1 VPNGCTTPALA
12 TLFTA
17 VAGLFKSGDDMKLG
31 LHAGYWGL
39 GITGDEQLDMAKE
52 ADRLEFDS
60 IWAAEAYGSDAAT
73 VLSWIAANT
82 VRARIAS
89 GIFQM
94 PARTPAMTAMTAAT
108 LDNISAGRFVLGLGI
123 SGPQVVEGW
132 HGEPFDRPLKR
143 TREYVEIVRKALAR
157 ETLSYD
163 GEIYKLP
170 RPDGPGKPLK
180 LIIEPVQERIP
191 IYLAAIGPKNTA
203 LAFEIADGWLPT
215 IFAPDH
221 LDVFKPAMEEGA
233 ARAGRSVSDVDIAPM
248 TSLAIYDDVEEAR
261 NLMRPYLALYI
272 GGMGSRDKNFYNQLV
287 TRYGYGDAAREV
299 QNLYLSGKQA
309 EAMALIPSELIDKV
323 SLCGPKAA
331 VKDRLAVYRE
341 SGVGTLLVSPVAP
354 THGERLRMLRDLAE
368 IAA

>member
-1 VPNGCTTPALA
+1 
-12 TLFTA
+12 
-17 VAGLFKSGDDMKLG
+17 MKLG

-39 GITGDEQLDMAKE
+39 GITGDEQLDMSKE
-52 ADRLEFDS
+52 ADRLGYDS

-73 VLSWIAANT
+73 VLAWIAANT
-82 VRARIAS
+82 IKAKIAS

-108 LDNISAGRFVLGLGI
+108 LDNISVGRFVLGLGI

-132 HGEPFDRPLKR
+132 HGQPFDRPLRR

-157 ETLSYD
+157 ETLRYD

-180 LIIEPVQERIP
+180 LIIQPAQDRIP
-191 IYLAAIGPKNTA
+191 IYLAAIGPKNTS
-203 LAFEIADGWLPT
+203 LTFEIADGWLPT

-221 LDVFKPAMEEGA
+221 LDVFRPSMEEGA
-233 ARAGRSVSDVDIAPM
+233 ARGGRSIADVDIAPM
-248 TSLAIYDDVEEAR
+248 TSLAIYDDIEEAR
-261 NLMRPYLALYI
+261 DMLRPYLALYI

-287 TRYGYGDAAREV
+287 TRYGYGDEAFEI

-309 EAMALIPSELIDKV
+309 EAMAKIPADLIDKV
-323 SLCGPKAA
+323 ALCGPKQI
-331 VKDRLAVYRE
+331 VKERLAVYRE
-341 SGVGTLLVSPVAP
+341 AGVGTLLVSPVGA
-354 THGERLRMLRDLAE
+354 TQGERLRMLRDLAE

>member
-1 VPNGCTTPALA
+1 
-12 TLFTA
+12 
-17 VAGLFKSGDDMKLG
+17 MKLG

-39 GITGDEQLDMAKE
+39 GITGDEQLDMAQE
-52 ADRLEFDS
+52 ADRLGYDS

-73 VLSWIAANT
+73 VLAWIASNT
-82 VRARIAS
+82 AEAKVAS

-108 LDNISAGRFVLGLGI
+108 LDNISHGRFVLGLGI

-132 HGEPFDRPLKR
+132 HGQPFDRPLTR

-170 RPDGPGKPLK
+170 RPNGPGKPLK
-180 LIIEPVQERIP
+180 LIIRPVQERIP
-191 IYLAAIGPKNTA
+191 VYLAAIGPQNTA
-203 LAFEIADGWLPT
+203 LTFEIADGWLPT

-221 LDVFKPAMEEGA
+221 LDAFRPAMEEGA
-233 ARAGRSVSDVDIAPM
+233 ARTGRSIADVDIAPM
-248 TSLAIYDDVEEAR
+248 TSLAIYDDVEQAR
-261 NLMRPYLALYI
+261 DFIRPYLALYI

-287 TRYGYGDAAREV
+287 TRYGYGDAAREI
-299 QNLYLSGKQA
+299 QDLYLSGKQA
-309 EAMALIPSELIDKV
+309 DAMAKIPADLIDKV
-323 SLCGPKAA
+323 SLCGPREA
-331 VKDRLAVYRE
+331 VRERLAVYRE
-341 SGVGTLLVSPVAP
+341 AGVGTLLVSPVAP
-354 THGERLRMLRDLAE
+354 TQGDRLRMLRDLAE

>member
-1 VPNGCTTPALA
+1 
-12 TLFTA
+12 
-17 VAGLFKSGDDMKLG
+17 MKLG

-39 GITGDEQLDMAKE
+39 GITGDEQREMAIE
-52 ADRLEFDS
+52 ADRLGFDS

-73 VLSWIAANT
+73 VLAWIAANT
-82 VRARIAS
+82 SEAKIAS

-108 LDNISAGRFVLGLGI
+108 LDNISGGRFMLGLGI

-132 HGEPFDRPLKR
+132 HGQPFDRPLKR
-143 TREYVEIVRKALAR
+143 TREYVDVVRKALAR

-163 GEIYKLP
+163 GDIYKLP
-170 RPDGPGKPLK
+170 RPGGPGKPLK
-180 LIIEPVQERIP
+180 LIIRPVQDRIP
-191 IYLAAIGPKNTA
+191 IYLAAIGPRNTA

-215 IFAPDH
+215 IFSPDH
-221 LDVFKPAMEEGA
+221 LDEFEPAMKEGA
-233 ARAGRSVSDVDIAPM
+233 ARGGREVSDVDIAPM

-261 NLMRPYLALYI
+261 NFMRPYLALYI

-299 QNLYLSGKQA
+299 QDLYLSGKQA
-309 EAMALIPSELIDKV
+309 EAMGAIPAELIDKV
-323 SLCGPKAA
+323 SLCGPKDA
-331 VKDRLAVYRE
+331 VKERLAAYRDA
-341 SGVGTLLVSPVAP
+341 GVGTLLVSPAAAG
-354 THGERLRMLRDLAE
+354 HEERLRMLRDLAE